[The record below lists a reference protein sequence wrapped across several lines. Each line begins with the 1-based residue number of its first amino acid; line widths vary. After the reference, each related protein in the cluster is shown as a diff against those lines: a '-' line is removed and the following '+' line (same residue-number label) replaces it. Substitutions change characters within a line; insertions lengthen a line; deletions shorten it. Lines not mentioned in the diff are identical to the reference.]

1 MFRGSDSFMKVP
13 YIIKPSP
20 LSSKK
25 WVVITPEDK
34 KIHFGAKN
42 YEDYTQHG
50 NPVRKAAYIKRHSN
64 NENWYRS
71 GINTAGF
78 WARWL
83 LWNLPTIEESAKDI
97 ERRFGIH
104 ILLSSAV

>member
-1 MFRGSDSFMKVP
+1 MNRNSLLVP
-13 YIIKPSP
+13 YIIKPSH

-25 WVVITPEDK
+25 WVAITPEGK
-34 KIHFGAKN
+34 KIHFGAKG
-42 YEDYTQHG
+42 YQDFTEHQDLL
-50 NPVRKAAYIKRHSN
+50 RKAAYIRRHEK

-71 GINTAGF
+71 GIDTAGF

-83 LWNLPTIEESAKDI
+83 LWNQPTIEESAKDI

-104 ILLSSAV
+104 ILLTSSP